1 MPLFLSTRTKPSS
14 VAEACLLVEPHSIR
28 VLADEQ
34 EFCLDDFTRFG
45 HLPAF
50 SDNCKYAIPK
60 FSLAWFHP
68 FAADIYAGLL
78 SLEVIFS
85 PVNHQTSNVNF
96 SYFHQIPIRPFN
108 MPTFEETPQS
118 PSTTGPMAQHLQKVV
133 SNGSQSSQPSL
144 SIPGEKQYGAIEVP
158 ATRSSIAESEALMH
172 SLSIS
177 PSQADR
183 RGSRNSFGVSLPI
196 PRSKRQSRL
205 SSVSTSA
212 DGRPTRPG
220 MPAIQPTREIL
231 SSQVQDMS
239 SAKTAAAKNM
249 AFAFDIDGVLV
260 HGDRL
265 IPEGKRVLEILNG
278 DNELGIKIP
287 HIFLTN
293 GSGKPE
299 KARCAQLSK
308 ILHSPISTEQFI
320 QSHTPMSALAE
331 YYETVLVVGGENY
344 QCREVAKQYGF
355 KNIIVPN
362 DIVAAQPT
370 ISPLKEFFTAE
381 QRATSTPRDF
391 SKIKINAI
399 LVFSDSRDYAT
410 DLQIIMDLLQSD
422 NGVLGTVAKDPTK
435 NRIPIYF
442 SQGDLLCPTEHP
454 TPRMSQGT
462 FRISLEAIYKAITGV
477 ELERVVYGKPEVA
490 TYTYADEVLTS
501 WMGQI
506 HNEERLPQNIYM
518 IGDNPQS
525 DIIGGNMYGW
535 NTCLVRTGV
544 FQGGEND
551 EKNPASF
558 GVFNNVLEA
567 VQTAVKKELGED
579 FKFNWSDSMN
589 PVTAGHSISAIE

>member
-1 MPLFLSTRTKPSS
+1 M
-14 VAEACLLVEPHSIR
+14 
-28 VLADEQ
+28 
-34 EFCLDDFTRFG
+34 
-45 HLPAF
+45 PAF
-50 SDNCKYAIPK
+50 EDSD
-60 FSLAWFHP
+60 
-68 FAADIYAGLL
+68 FAAP
-78 SLEVIFS
+78 S
-85 PVNHQTSNVNF
+85 Q
-96 SYFHQIPIRPFN
+96 RPGSSKGN
-108 MPTFEETPQS
+108 N
-118 PSTTGPMAQHLQKVV
+118 LQKIA
-133 SNGSQSSQPSL
+133 SHGSMRSQGKYQHNL
-144 SIPGEKQYGAIEVP
+144 AIPGEDLDGAIEVP
-158 ATRSSIAESEALMH
+158 ATRSQIAQTNDLMH

-177 PSQADR
+177 PSSTAR
-183 RGSRNSFGVSLPI
+183 RGSRNSFGTSLPI
-196 PRSKRQSRL
+196 PRGKRSSRL
-205 SSVSTSA
+205 SSVHHA
-212 DGRPTRPG
+212 DDRPSRPG
-220 MPAIQPTREIL
+220 MPTIQPTRDIL

-239 SAKTAAAKNM
+239 AVTTAAAKDM

-265 IPEGKRVLEILNG
+265 IPEGRRVLEILNG

-299 KARCAQLSK
+299 AARCAQLSK

-355 KNIIVPN
+355 KNVIVPN
-362 DIVAAQPT
+362 DIYASDST
-370 ISPLKEFFTAE
+370 ISPLREHFTAE

-391 SKIKINAI
+391 SKVKIEAI

-410 DLQIIMDLLQSD
+410 DLQIIMDLLQSEG
-422 NGVLGTVAKDPTK
+422 GVLGTRAKDPLA

-462 FRISLEAIYKAITGV
+462 FRISLEAIYKSITGH
-477 ELERVVYGKPEVA
+477 ELERVVYGKPELA
-490 TYTYADEVLTS
+490 TYKYADEVMTS
-501 WMGQI
+501 WMETI
-506 HNEERLPQNIYM
+506 HNEERLPKNIYM

-525 DIIGGNMYGW
+525 DIVGGNMYGW

-544 FQGGEND
+544 YQGEGND
-551 EKNPASF
+551 KENPANF

-567 VQTAVKKELGED
+567 VQTALRKELGQD
-579 FKFNWSDSMN
+579 FKFNWNDNIN
-589 PVTAGHSISAIE
+589 PVTGGGSVSAVE